1 MPVLRRHKRYNA
13 MDDVGERAVSS
24 SSRRL
29 RRRLYC
35 TNSVG
40 VSLPLAQLNDV
51 ADHLLPQ
58 NRRRRPIAMRRHCL
72 TSRRQVDAIAMTK
85 SLAS

>member
-13 MDDVGERAVSS
+13 TDDVGERAVGSS
-24 SSRRL
+24 LRRL

-40 VSLPLAQLNDV
+40 VSLALAPLNNV
-51 ADHLLPQ
+51 ADHLLLQ
-58 NRRRRPIAMRRHCL
+58 TRRRQPIEMRRHCL
-72 TSRRQVDAIAMTK
+72 TSRRQVDEM
-85 SLAS
+85 LR